1 MVDEAV
7 AGGADAIGMAG
18 GDGSLAIVAAAAEA
32 NELPVICVP
41 AGTRNHFARDLG
53 LNPGDPAGA
62 LDAFTDGIEGRIDVA
77 EVNGRPFLN
86 CVSMGIYGEA
96 VRHSGYRDAKLR
108 TLLDTARAVLG
119 PSGEIPELHLVDDL
133 GAEHSHPAVVLVSNN
148 PYGLD
153 RPRAHGAR
161 PTLSGGRLGVIVID
175 AAAEGRRPPGRAWSA
190 TSLEVG
196 APATVRAGID
206 GEAVELEAPL
216 EFSIR
221 PLALRVRVPRRAG
234 DRGAPQSARPADA

>member
-1 MVDEAV
+1 VPDFESREGSELRSPTNWEPADPPRRPLLFVNPRSGGGRAAQAGIAERALERGIEVIELGPDRGLTAMVDEAV

-77 EVNGRPFLN
+77 E
-86 CVSMGIYGEA
+86 
-96 VRHSGYRDAKLR
+96 
-108 TLLDTARAVLG
+108 
-119 PSGEIPELHLVDDL
+119 
-133 GAEHSHPAVVLVSNN
+133 
-148 PYGLD
+148 
-153 RPRAHGAR
+153 
-161 PTLSGGRLGVIVID
+161 
-175 AAAEGRRPPGRAWSA
+175 
-190 TSLEVG
+190 
-196 APATVRAGID
+196 
-206 GEAVELEAPL
+206 AVELEAPL